1 MNLVIIT
8 SIFQICI
15 GFIGL
20 VCIAIPFSQNRSS
33 INYKHIIAAIFLQ
46 IILAFALLKIP
57 FIVQIFAYLSE
68 GVTALQAATQE
79 GAQFVFGY
87 LSNSST
93 SPFESSGTGN
103 AMIFA
108 FQILPLIIVIS
119 SLSALLWFWNI
130 LPLII
135 RAISKLFEKL
145 FNIGG
150 PIGLGATANIIMGQ
164 VEAPLLVRPY
174 LSKMSEKELLIL
186 MTAGM
191 STVSGSIMIA
201 LVSMLAPQF
210 PDINLIQHLVS
221 ASILSIPAAIMYAN
235 IMIPSSEVT
244 NFDGNSVPKVYD
256 SSMDA
261 ITRGTRDGLDICL
274 NVGAILIAFIAL
286 VSLLNSLLGILGGW
300 IGISDLSLQLILG
313 FIFFPI
319 VWLMGVPLSETLA
332 SAELLG
338 LKTALN
344 EFVAYGAL
352 ANIEPGALSDRSKLI
367 TLYALC
373 GFANF
378 SSVGIL
384 VSGIGAM
391 APERKNDLIKVSIKA
406 LIGATLASCMTGLV
420 IGIF

>member
-1 MNLVIIT
+1 MTVLNIIQA
-8 SIFQICI
+8 II

-20 VCIAIPFSQNRSS
+20 VCIAIPFSNNKSS
-33 INYKHIIAAIFLQ
+33 INFKHIFVAIILQ
-46 IILAFALLKIP
+46 ILLAFALVKIP
-57 FIVQIFAYLSE
+57 FIVQVFAYLSD
-68 GVTALQAATQE
+68 GVSALQTATQE
-79 GAQFVFGY
+79 GAEFVFGY
-87 LSNSST
+87 LSNNSM
-93 SPFESSGTGN
+93 SPFENSGTGN
-103 AMIFA
+103 SMIFA

-119 SLSALLWFWNI
+119 ALSALLWFWNV

-135 RAISKLFEKL
+135 RAISKIFEKL

-164 VEAPLLVRPY
+164 VEAPLLVKPY
-174 LSKMSEKELLIL
+174 LSRMTEKELLIL

-210 PDINLIQHLVS
+210 PDANLIQHLVS

-235 IMIPSSEVT
+235 IMIPSNEVT
-244 NFDGNSVPKVYD
+244 NFDGASVPKVYD

-261 ITRGTRDGLDICL
+261 ITRGTKDGLDICL
-274 NVGAILIAFIAL
+274 NVAAILIAFIAL
-286 VSLLNSLLGILGGW
+286 VSLLNSILSICGGW

-313 FIFFPI
+313 YIFFPI

-352 ANIEPGALSDRSKLI
+352 ANIEPGVLSDRSKLI

-384 VSGIGAM
+384 VSGISAM
-391 APERKNDLIKVSIKA
+391 APERKNDLIKVSLKA

>member
-1 MNLVIIT
+1 MSIT
-8 SIFQICI
+8 SLFQIII

-20 VCIAIPFSQNRSS
+20 VCIAIPFSQNTSL
-33 INYKHIIAAIFLQ
+33 INYRHIIAAIFLQ
-46 IILAFALLKIP
+46 IFLAFALLKIP

-87 LSNSST
+87 LSNSSA
-93 SPFESSGTGN
+93 SPFETSGTGN

-135 RAISKLFEKL
+135 RAISKIFEKL

-235 IMIPSSEVT
+235 IMIPSSKVT

-352 ANIEPGALSDRSKLI
+352 ANIEPGVLSDRSKLI

>member
-1 MNLVIIT
+1 MNILTFLQIIV
-8 SIFQICI
+8 
-15 GFIGL
+15 GFVGL

-33 INYKHIIAAIFLQ
+33 INYRYIFVAIIFQ

-57 FIVQIFAYLSE
+57 FIVQIFAYLSD
-68 GVTALQAATQE
+68 GVSSLEAATQE
-79 GAQFVFGY
+79 GAEFVFGY
-87 LSNSST
+87 LSNTSV
-93 SPFESSGTGN
+93 SPFESSGAGN
-103 AMIFA
+103 SMIFA

-135 RAISKLFEKL
+135 RAISKVFEKL

-150 PIGLGATANIIMGQ
+150 PIGLAATANIIMGQ

-201 LVSMLAPQF
+201 LVSMLQPQF

-235 IMIPSSEVT
+235 IMIPSAEVT
-244 NFDGNSVPKVYD
+244 NFDGDSVPKVYD

-286 VSLLNSLLGILGGW
+286 VSLLNSILGIAGGW

-313 FIFFPI
+313 YMFFPI

-352 ANIEPGALSDRSKLI
+352 ANVEPGVLSERSKLI
-367 TLYALC
+367 TLYGLC

-384 VSGIGAM
+384 VSGISAM
-391 APERKNDLIKVSIKA
+391 APERKNDLIKVSLKA

>member
-1 MNLVIIT
+1 MTIT
-8 SIFQICI
+8 SILQILI
-15 GFIGL
+15 GFVGL
-20 VCIAIPFSQNRSS
+20 VCIAIPFSQNRTS
-33 INYKHIIAAIFLQ
+33 INYRYIFVAIIFQ

-57 FIVQIFAYLSE
+57 FIVQIFAYLSD
-68 GVTALQAATQE
+68 GVSSLQAATQE
-79 GAQFVFGY
+79 GAEFVFGY
-87 LSNSST
+87 LSNSSN
-93 SPFESSGTGN
+93 SPFEASGAGN
-103 AMIFA
+103 SMIFA

-135 RAISKLFEKL
+135 RAVSKVFEKL

-174 LSKMSEKELLIL
+174 LSRMSEKELLIL

-201 LVSMLAPQF
+201 LVSMLQPQF
-210 PDINLIQHLVS
+210 PDLNLIQHLVS

-235 IMIPSSEVT
+235 IMIPSADVT
-244 NFDGNSVPKVYD
+244 NFDGNSIPKVYD

-286 VSLLNSLLGILGGW
+286 VSLLNSILGIAGSW
-300 IGISDLSLQLILG
+300 VGITDLSLQLILG
-313 FIFFPI
+313 YMFFPI
-319 VWLMGVPLSETLA
+319 VWLMGIPLSETLA

-352 ANIEPGALSDRSKLI
+352 ANIEPGVLSERSKLI
-367 TLYALC
+367 TLYGLC

-384 VSGIGAM
+384 VSGISAM
-391 APERKNDLIKVSIKA
+391 APERKNDLIKVSLKA
-406 LIGATLASCMTGLV
+406 LVGATLASCMTGLV

>member
-1 MNLVIIT
+1 MTIT
-8 SIFQICI
+8 SILQILI
-15 GFIGL
+15 GFVGL
-20 VCIAIPFSQNRSS
+20 VCIAIPFSQNRTS
-33 INYKHIIAAIFLQ
+33 INYRYIFVAIIFQ

-57 FIVQIFAYLSE
+57 FIVQIFAYLSD
-68 GVTALQAATQE
+68 GVSSLQAATQE
-79 GAQFVFGY
+79 GAEFVFGY
-87 LSNSST
+87 LSNSSN
-93 SPFESSGTGN
+93 SPFEVSGAGN
-103 AMIFA
+103 SMIFA

-135 RAISKLFEKL
+135 RAVSKVFEKL

-174 LSKMSEKELLIL
+174 LSRMSEKELLIL

-201 LVSMLAPQF
+201 LVSMLQPQF
-210 PDINLIQHLVS
+210 PELNLIQHLVS

-235 IMIPSSEVT
+235 IMIPSAEVT
-244 NFDGNSVPKVYD
+244 NFDGNSIPKVYD

-286 VSLLNSLLGILGGW
+286 VSLLNSILGIAGSW
-300 IGISDLSLQLILG
+300 VGITDLSLQLILG
-313 FIFFPI
+313 YMFFPI
-319 VWLMGVPLSETLA
+319 VWLMGIPLSETLA

-352 ANIEPGALSDRSKLI
+352 ANIEPGVLSERSKLI

-384 VSGIGAM
+384 VSGISAM
-391 APERKNDLIKVSIKA
+391 APERKNDLIKVSLKA
-406 LIGATLASCMTGLV
+406 LVGATLASCMTGLV

>member
-1 MNLVIIT
+1 MTIT
-8 SIFQICI
+8 SILQILI
-15 GFIGL
+15 GFVGL
-20 VCIAIPFSQNRSS
+20 VCIAIPFSQNRTS
-33 INYKHIIAAIFLQ
+33 INYRYIFVAIIFQ

-57 FIVQIFAYLSE
+57 FIVQIFAYLSD
-68 GVTALQAATQE
+68 GVSSLQAATQE
-79 GAQFVFGY
+79 GAEFVFGY
-87 LSNSST
+87 LSNSSN
-93 SPFESSGTGN
+93 SPFEASGAGN
-103 AMIFA
+103 SMIFA

-135 RAISKLFEKL
+135 RAVSKVFEKL

-174 LSKMSEKELLIL
+174 LSRMSEKELLIL

-201 LVSMLAPQF
+201 LVSMLQPQF
-210 PDINLIQHLVS
+210 PDLNLIQHLVS

-235 IMIPSSEVT
+235 IMIPSAEVT
-244 NFDGNSVPKVYD
+244 NFDGNSIPKVYD

-286 VSLLNSLLGILGGW
+286 VSLLNSILGIAGSW
-300 IGISDLSLQLILG
+300 VGITDLSLQLILG
-313 FIFFPI
+313 YVFFPI
-319 VWLMGVPLSETLA
+319 VWLMGIPLSETLA

-352 ANIEPGALSDRSKLI
+352 ANIEPGVLSERSKLI

-384 VSGIGAM
+384 VSGISAM
-391 APERKNDLIKVSIKA
+391 APERKNDLIKVSLKA
-406 LIGATLASCMTGLV
+406 LVGATLASCMTGLV

>member
-1 MNLVIIT
+1 MTIT
-8 SIFQICI
+8 SILQIII

-20 VCIAIPFSQNRSS
+20 ICIAVPFSQNKSS
-33 INYKHIIAAIFLQ
+33 INYRHIVAAIFLQ
-46 IILAFALLKIP
+46 IVLAFALLKIP

-79 GAQFVFGY
+79 GAEFVFGY

-103 AMIFA
+103 SMIFA

-135 RAISKLFEKL
+135 RAISKIFEKL

-174 LSKMSEKELLIL
+174 LSKMTEKELLIL

-210 PDINLIQHLVS
+210 PDVNLIQHLVS

-313 FIFFPI
+313 YIFFPI

-338 LKTALN
+338 VKTALN

-352 ANIEPGALSDRSKLI
+352 ANLETGVLSDRSKLI

-384 VSGIGAM
+384 VSGISAM
-391 APERKNDLIKVSIKA
+391 APERKNDLIKVSVKA

>member
-1 MNLVIIT
+1 MTVLNIIQA
-8 SIFQICI
+8 II

-20 VCIAIPFSQNRSS
+20 VCIAIPFSNNKSS
-33 INYKHIIAAIFLQ
+33 INFKHIFVAIILQ
-46 IILAFALLKIP
+46 ILLAFALVKIP
-57 FIVQIFAYLSE
+57 FIVQIFSYLSD
-68 GVTALQAATQE
+68 GVSALQTATQE
-79 GAQFVFGY
+79 GAEFVFGY
-87 LSNSST
+87 LSNNSM
-93 SPFESSGTGN
+93 SPFEDSGTGN
-103 AMIFA
+103 SMIFA

-119 SLSALLWFWNI
+119 ALSALLWFWNV

-135 RAISKLFEKL
+135 RAISKIFEKL

-164 VEAPLLVRPY
+164 VEAPLLVKPY
-174 LSKMSEKELLIL
+174 LSRMTEKELLIL

-210 PDINLIQHLVS
+210 PDTNLIQHLVS

-235 IMIPSSEVT
+235 IMIPSNEVT
-244 NFDGNSVPKVYD
+244 NFDGASVPKVYD

-261 ITRGTRDGLDICL
+261 ITRGTKDGLDICL
-274 NVGAILIAFIAL
+274 NVAAILIAFIAL
-286 VSLLNSLLGILGGW
+286 VSLLNSILSICGGW

-313 FIFFPI
+313 YIFFPI

-384 VSGIGAM
+384 VSGISAM
-391 APERKNDLIKVSIKA
+391 APERKNDLIKVSLKA

>member
-1 MNLVIIT
+1 MTIT
-8 SIFQICI
+8 SILQILI
-15 GFIGL
+15 GFVGL
-20 VCIAIPFSQNRSS
+20 VCIAIPFSQNRTS
-33 INYKHIIAAIFLQ
+33 INYRYIFVAIIFQ

-57 FIVQIFAYLSE
+57 FIVQIFAYLSD
-68 GVTALQAATQE
+68 GVSSLQAATQE
-79 GAQFVFGY
+79 GAEFVFGY
-87 LSNSST
+87 LSNSSN
-93 SPFESSGTGN
+93 SPFEASGAGN
-103 AMIFA
+103 SMIFA

-135 RAISKLFEKL
+135 RAVSKVFEKL

-174 LSKMSEKELLIL
+174 LSRMSEKELLIL

-201 LVSMLAPQF
+201 LVSMLQPQF
-210 PDINLIQHLVS
+210 PDLNLIQHLVS

-235 IMIPSSEVT
+235 IMIPSAEVT
-244 NFDGNSVPKVYD
+244 NFDGNSIPKVYD

-286 VSLLNSLLGILGGW
+286 VSLLNSILGIAGSW
-300 IGISDLSLQLILG
+300 VGITDLSLQLILG
-313 FIFFPI
+313 YMFFPI
-319 VWLMGVPLSETLA
+319 VWLMGIPLSETLA

-352 ANIEPGALSDRSKLI
+352 ANIEPGILSERSKLI

-384 VSGIGAM
+384 VSGISAM
-391 APERKNDLIKVSIKA
+391 APERKNDLIKVSLKA
-406 LIGATLASCMTGLV
+406 LVGATLASCMTGLV

>member
-1 MNLVIIT
+1 MTIT
-8 SIFQICI
+8 TIFQIII
-15 GFIGL
+15 GFAGL
-20 VCIAIPFSQNRSS
+20 VCIAIPFSHNRSS
-33 INYKHIIAAIFLQ
+33 INYRHIFAAIILQ
-46 IILAFALLKIP
+46 IVLAFALLKIP
-57 FIVQIFAYLSE
+57 FIVQIFAYLSD

-79 GAQFVFGY
+79 GAEFVFGY

-93 SPFESSGTGN
+93 SPFENSGTGN
-103 AMIFA
+103 SMIFA

-135 RAISKLFEKL
+135 RAISKIFEKL

-174 LSKMSEKELLIL
+174 LSRMSEKELLIL

-300 IGISDLSLQLILG
+300 IGVNDLSLQLILG
-313 FIFFPI
+313 YIFFPI

-352 ANIEPGALSDRSKLI
+352 ANIEPDALSDRSKLI

-384 VSGIGAM
+384 VSGISAM

>member
-1 MNLVIIT
+1 MIIT

-46 IILAFALLKIP
+46 ITLAFALLKIP

-286 VSLLNSLLGILGGW
+286 VSLLNSLLGILGAW

>member
-1 MNLVIIT
+1 MTIT
-8 SIFQICI
+8 SILQIII

-20 VCIAIPFSQNRSS
+20 ICIAVPFSQNKSS
-33 INYKHIIAAIFLQ
+33 INYRHIVAAIFLQ
-46 IILAFALLKIP
+46 IVLAFALLKIP

-79 GAQFVFGY
+79 GAEFVFGY

-103 AMIFA
+103 SMIFA

-135 RAISKLFEKL
+135 RAISKIFEKL

-174 LSKMSEKELLIL
+174 LSKMTEKELLIL

-210 PDINLIQHLVS
+210 PDVNLIQHLVS

-235 IMIPSSEVT
+235 IMIPSSGVT

-313 FIFFPI
+313 YIFFPI

-338 LKTALN
+338 VKTALN

-352 ANIEPGALSDRSKLI
+352 ANLETGVLSDRSKLI

-384 VSGIGAM
+384 VSGISAM
-391 APERKNDLIKVSIKA
+391 APERKNDLIKVSLKA

>member
-1 MNLVIIT
+1 MTIT
-8 SIFQICI
+8 SILQILI
-15 GFIGL
+15 GFVGL
-20 VCIAIPFSQNRSS
+20 VCIAIPFSQNRTS
-33 INYKHIIAAIFLQ
+33 INYRYIFVAIIFQ

-57 FIVQIFAYLSE
+57 FIVQIFAYLSD
-68 GVTALQAATQE
+68 GVSSLQAATQE
-79 GAQFVFGY
+79 GAEFVFGY
-87 LSNSST
+87 LSNSSN
-93 SPFESSGTGN
+93 SPFEASGAGN
-103 AMIFA
+103 SMIFA

-135 RAISKLFEKL
+135 RAVSKVFEKL

-174 LSKMSEKELLIL
+174 LSRMSEKELLIL

-201 LVSMLAPQF
+201 LVSMLQPQF
-210 PDINLIQHLVS
+210 PDLNLIQHLVS

-235 IMIPSSEVT
+235 IMIPSAEVT
-244 NFDGNSVPKVYD
+244 NFDGNSIPKVYD

-286 VSLLNSLLGILGGW
+286 VSLLNSILGIAGSW
-300 IGISDLSLQLILG
+300 VGITDLSLQLILG
-313 FIFFPI
+313 YMFFPI
-319 VWLMGVPLSETLA
+319 VWLMGIPLSETLA

-352 ANIEPGALSDRSKLI
+352 ANIEPGVLSERSKLI
-367 TLYALC
+367 TLYGLC

-384 VSGIGAM
+384 VSGISAM
-391 APERKNDLIKVSIKA
+391 APERKNDLIKVSLKA
-406 LIGATLASCMTGLV
+406 LVGATLASCMTGLV

>member
-1 MNLVIIT
+1 MTLT
-8 SIFQICI
+8 SILQIFI

-33 INYKHIIAAIFLQ
+33 INYRYIFVAIIFQ

-57 FIVQIFAYLSE
+57 FIVQIFAYLSA
-68 GVTALQAATQE
+68 GVSSLQAATQE
-79 GAQFVFGY
+79 GAEFVFGY
-87 LSNSST
+87 LSNTSS

-103 AMIFA
+103 SMIFA

-135 RAISKLFEKL
+135 SAISKVFEKL

-174 LSKMSEKELLIL
+174 LSRMSEKELLIL

-201 LVSMLAPQF
+201 LVSILQPQF
-210 PDINLIQHLVS
+210 PDLNLIQHLVS

-235 IMIPSSEVT
+235 IMIPSAEVT
-244 NFDGNSVPKVYD
+244 NFDGNSIPKVYD

-286 VSLLNSLLGILGGW
+286 VSLLNSILGIAGGW
-300 IGISDLSLQLILG
+300 VGISDLSLQLILG
-313 FIFFPI
+313 YMFFPI

-352 ANIEPGALSDRSKLI
+352 ANIEPGVLSERSKLI
-367 TLYALC
+367 TLYGLC

-384 VSGIGAM
+384 VSGISAM
-391 APERKNDLIKVSIKA
+391 APERKNDLIKVSLKA
-406 LIGATLASCMTGLV
+406 LVGATLASCMTGLV

>member
-1 MNLVIIT
+1 MTIT
-8 SIFQICI
+8 SILQILI
-15 GFIGL
+15 GFVGL
-20 VCIAIPFSQNRSS
+20 VCIAIPFSQNRTS
-33 INYKHIIAAIFLQ
+33 INYRYIFVAIIFQ

-57 FIVQIFAYLSE
+57 FIVQIFAYLSD
-68 GVTALQAATQE
+68 GVSSLQAATQE
-79 GAQFVFGY
+79 GAEFVFGY
-87 LSNSST
+87 LSNSSN
-93 SPFESSGTGN
+93 SPFESSGAGN
-103 AMIFA
+103 SMIFA

-135 RAISKLFEKL
+135 RAVSKVFEKL

-174 LSKMSEKELLIL
+174 LSRMSEKELLIL

-201 LVSMLAPQF
+201 LVSMLQPQF
-210 PDINLIQHLVS
+210 PDLNLIQHLVS

-235 IMIPSSEVT
+235 IMIPSAEVT
-244 NFDGNSVPKVYD
+244 NFDGNSIPKVYD

-286 VSLLNSLLGILGGW
+286 VSLLNSILGIAGSW
-300 IGISDLSLQLILG
+300 VGITDLSLQLILG
-313 FIFFPI
+313 YMFFPI
-319 VWLMGVPLSETLA
+319 VWLMGIPLSETLA

-352 ANIEPGALSDRSKLI
+352 ANIEPGVLSERSKLI

-384 VSGIGAM
+384 VSGISAM
-391 APERKNDLIKVSIKA
+391 APERKNDLIKVSLKA
-406 LIGATLASCMTGLV
+406 LVGATLASCMTGLV

>member
-1 MNLVIIT
+1 MTTLSFMQII
-8 SIFQICI
+8 I

-20 VCIAIPFSQNRSS
+20 VCIAIPFSKNKSS
-33 INYKHIIAAIFLQ
+33 INYRYIFVAIIFQ

-57 FIVQIFAYLSE
+57 FIVQIFAYLSD
-68 GVTALQAATQE
+68 GVSSLQAATQE
-79 GAQFVFGY
+79 GAEFVFGY
-87 LSNSST
+87 LSNSSN
-93 SPFESSGTGN
+93 SPFEASGAGN
-103 AMIFA
+103 SMIFA

-135 RAISKLFEKL
+135 RAVSKVFEKL

-174 LSKMSEKELLIL
+174 LSRMSEKELLIL

-201 LVSMLAPQF
+201 LVSMLQPQF
-210 PDINLIQHLVS
+210 PDLNLIQHLVS

-235 IMIPSSEVT
+235 IMIPSVEVT
-244 NFDGNSVPKVYD
+244 NFDGNSIPKVYD

-286 VSLLNSLLGILGGW
+286 VSLLNSILGIAGGW
-300 IGISDLSLQLILG
+300 VGIADLSLQLILG
-313 FIFFPI
+313 YMFFPI
-319 VWLMGVPLSETLA
+319 VWLMGIPLSETLA

-352 ANIEPGALSDRSKLI
+352 ANIEPGVLSERSKLI
-367 TLYALC
+367 TLYGLC

-384 VSGIGAM
+384 VSGISAM
-391 APERKNDLIKVSIKA
+391 APERKNDLIKVSLKA
-406 LIGATLASCMTGLV
+406 LVGATLASCMTGLV

>member
-1 MNLVIIT
+1 MTIT
-8 SIFQICI
+8 SILQILI

-33 INYKHIIAAIFLQ
+33 INYRYIFVAIVFQ

-57 FIVQIFAYLSE
+57 FIVQIFAYLSD
-68 GVTALQAATQE
+68 GVSSLQAATQE
-79 GAQFVFGY
+79 GAEFVFGY
-87 LSNSST
+87 LSNSSN
-93 SPFESSGTGN
+93 SPFEPSGAGN
-103 AMIFA
+103 SMIFA

-135 RAISKLFEKL
+135 SAISKIFEKL

-174 LSKMSEKELLIL
+174 LSRMSQKELLIL

-201 LVSMLAPQF
+201 LVSMLQPQF
-210 PDINLIQHLVS
+210 PDLNLIQHLVS

-235 IMIPSSEVT
+235 IMIPSAEVT
-244 NFDGNSVPKVYD
+244 NFDGNAIPKVYD

-286 VSLLNSLLGILGGW
+286 VSLLNSILGIAGGW

-313 FIFFPI
+313 YMFFPI

-352 ANIEPGALSDRSKLI
+352 ANIEPGVLSERSKLI
-367 TLYALC
+367 TLYGLC

-384 VSGIGAM
+384 VSGISAM
-391 APERKNDLIKVSIKA
+391 APERKNDLIKVSLKA
-406 LIGATLASCMTGLV
+406 LVGATLASCMTGLV

>member
-1 MNLVIIT
+1 MTVLNMIQAI
-8 SIFQICI
+8 I

-20 VCIAIPFSQNRSS
+20 VCIAIPFSNNKSS
-33 INYKHIIAAIFLQ
+33 INFKHIFAAIILQ
-46 IILAFALLKIP
+46 ILLAFALVKIP
-57 FIVQIFAYLSE
+57 FIVQIFAYLSD
-68 GVTALQAATQE
+68 GVSALQTATQE
-79 GAQFVFGY
+79 GAEFVFGY
-87 LSNSST
+87 LSNNSM
-93 SPFESSGTGN
+93 SPFENSGTGN
-103 AMIFA
+103 SMIFA

-119 SLSALLWFWNI
+119 ALSALLWFWNV

-135 RAISKLFEKL
+135 RAISKIFEKL

-164 VEAPLLVRPY
+164 VEAPLLVKPY
-174 LSKMSEKELLIL
+174 LSRMTEKELLIL

-210 PDINLIQHLVS
+210 PDTNLIQHLVS

-235 IMIPSSEVT
+235 IMIPSNEVT
-244 NFDGNSVPKVYD
+244 NFDGASVPKVYD

-261 ITRGTRDGLDICL
+261 ITRGTKDGLDICL
-274 NVGAILIAFIAL
+274 NVAAILIAFIAL
-286 VSLLNSLLGILGGW
+286 VSLLNSILSICGGW

-313 FIFFPI
+313 YIFFPI

-344 EFVAYGAL
+344 EFVAYDAL
-352 ANIEPGALSDRSKLI
+352 ANIEPGVLSDRSKLI

-384 VSGIGAM
+384 VSGISAM
-391 APERKNDLIKVSIKA
+391 APERKNDLIKVSLKA

>member
-1 MNLVIIT
+1 MTIT
-8 SIFQICI
+8 SILQILI
-15 GFIGL
+15 GFVGL
-20 VCIAIPFSQNRSS
+20 VCIAIPFSQNRTS
-33 INYKHIIAAIFLQ
+33 INYRYIFVAIIFQ

-57 FIVQIFAYLSE
+57 FIVQIFAYLSD
-68 GVTALQAATQE
+68 GVSSLQAATQE
-79 GAQFVFGY
+79 GAEFVFGY
-87 LSNSST
+87 LSNSSN
-93 SPFESSGTGN
+93 SPFEASGTGN
-103 AMIFA
+103 SMIFA

-135 RAISKLFEKL
+135 RAVSKVFEKL

-174 LSKMSEKELLIL
+174 LSRMSEKELLIL

-201 LVSMLAPQF
+201 LVSMLQPQF
-210 PDINLIQHLVS
+210 PDLNLIQHLVS

-235 IMIPSSEVT
+235 IMIPSAEVT
-244 NFDGNSVPKVYD
+244 NFDGNSIPKVYD

-261 ITRGTRDGLDICL
+261 ITRGTRDGLDIRL

-286 VSLLNSLLGILGGW
+286 VSLLNSILGIAGGW
-300 IGISDLSLQLILG
+300 VGITDLSLQLILG
-313 FIFFPI
+313 YMFFPI
-319 VWLMGVPLSETLA
+319 VWLMGIPLSETLA

-352 ANIEPGALSDRSKLI
+352 ANIEPGVLSERSKLI

-384 VSGIGAM
+384 VSGISAM
-391 APERKNDLIKVSIKA
+391 APERKNDLIKVSLKA
-406 LIGATLASCMTGLV
+406 LVGATLASCMTGLV

>member
-1 MNLVIIT
+1 MTIT
-8 SIFQICI
+8 SIFQIVV

-33 INYKHIIAAIFLQ
+33 INYRHIVAAIFLQ
-46 IILAFALLKIP
+46 IALAFALLKIP

-68 GVTALQAATQE
+68 GVTALQSATQE
-79 GAQFVFGY
+79 GAEFVFGY

-93 SPFESSGTGN
+93 SPFEISGTGN
-103 AMIFA
+103 SMIFA

-119 SLSALLWFWNI
+119 SLSALLWFWNV

-135 RAISKLFEKL
+135 RAISKIFEKL

-174 LSKMSEKELLIL
+174 LTKMTEKELLIL

-244 NFDGNSVPKVYD
+244 NFDGNTVPKVYD

-300 IGISDLSLQLILG
+300 IGMSDLSLQLILG
-313 FIFFPI
+313 YLFFPI

-352 ANIEPGALSDRSKLI
+352 ANLETGVLSDRSKLI

-384 VSGIGAM
+384 VSGISAM

>member
-1 MNLVIIT
+1 MTIT
-8 SIFQICI
+8 SILQILI
-15 GFIGL
+15 GFVGL
-20 VCIAIPFSQNRSS
+20 VCIAIPFSQNRTS
-33 INYKHIIAAIFLQ
+33 INYRYIFVAIIFQ
-46 IILAFALLKIP
+46 IMLAFALLKIP
-57 FIVQIFAYLSE
+57 FIVQIFAYLSD
-68 GVTALQAATQE
+68 GVSSLQAATQE
-79 GAQFVFGY
+79 GAEFVFGY
-87 LSNSST
+87 LSNSSN
-93 SPFESSGTGN
+93 SPFEVSGAGN
-103 AMIFA
+103 SMIFA

-135 RAISKLFEKL
+135 RAVSKVFEKL

-174 LSKMSEKELLIL
+174 LSRMSEKELLIL

-201 LVSMLAPQF
+201 LVSMLQPQF
-210 PDINLIQHLVS
+210 PDLNLIQHLVS

-235 IMIPSSEVT
+235 IMIPSAEVT
-244 NFDGNSVPKVYD
+244 NFDDNSIPKVYD

-286 VSLLNSLLGILGGW
+286 VSLLNSILGIAGSW
-300 IGISDLSLQLILG
+300 IGITDLSLQLILG
-313 FIFFPI
+313 YMFFPI
-319 VWLMGVPLSETLA
+319 VWLMGIPLSETLA

-352 ANIEPGALSDRSKLI
+352 ANIEPGVLSERSKLI

-384 VSGIGAM
+384 VSGISAM
-391 APERKNDLIKVSIKA
+391 APERKNDLIKVSLKA
-406 LIGATLASCMTGLV
+406 LVGATLASCMTGLV

>member
-1 MNLVIIT
+1 MTIT
-8 SIFQICI
+8 SILQILI
-15 GFIGL
+15 GFVGL
-20 VCIAIPFSQNRSS
+20 VCIAIPFSQNRTS
-33 INYKHIIAAIFLQ
+33 INYRYIFVAIIFQ

-57 FIVQIFAYLSE
+57 FIVQIFAYLSD
-68 GVTALQAATQE
+68 GVSSLQAATQE
-79 GAQFVFGY
+79 GAEFVFGY
-87 LSNSST
+87 LSNSSN
-93 SPFESSGTGN
+93 SPFEASGAGN
-103 AMIFA
+103 SMIFA

-135 RAISKLFEKL
+135 RAVSKVFEKL

-174 LSKMSEKELLIL
+174 LSRMSEKELLIL

-201 LVSMLAPQF
+201 LVSMLQPQF
-210 PDINLIQHLVS
+210 PDLNLIQHLVS

-235 IMIPSSEVT
+235 IMIPSAEVT
-244 NFDGNSVPKVYD
+244 NFDGNSIPKVYD

-286 VSLLNSLLGILGGW
+286 VSLLNSILGIAGGW
-300 IGISDLSLQLILG
+300 VGITDLSLQLILG
-313 FIFFPI
+313 YMFFPI
-319 VWLMGVPLSETLA
+319 VWLMGIPLSETLA

-352 ANIEPGALSDRSKLI
+352 ANIEPGILSERSKLI

-384 VSGIGAM
+384 VSGISAM
-391 APERKNDLIKVSIKA
+391 APERKNDLIKVSLKA
-406 LIGATLASCMTGLV
+406 LVGATLASCMTGLV

>member
-1 MNLVIIT
+1 MTIT
-8 SIFQICI
+8 SLFQICI

-46 IILAFALLKIP
+46 ITLAFALLKIP

-286 VSLLNSLLGILGGW
+286 VSLLNSLLGILGAW

-352 ANIEPGALSDRSKLI
+352 ANIEPGALSERSKLI

-391 APERKNDLIKVSIKA
+391 APERKNDLIKVSVKA

>member
-1 MNLVIIT
+1 MNILTFLQIIV
-8 SIFQICI
+8 
-15 GFIGL
+15 GFVGL

-33 INYKHIIAAIFLQ
+33 INYRYIFVAIIFQ

-57 FIVQIFAYLSE
+57 FIVQIFAYLSD
-68 GVTALQAATQE
+68 GVSSLQAATQE
-79 GAQFVFGY
+79 GAEFVFGY
-87 LSNSST
+87 LSNTSA
-93 SPFESSGTGN
+93 SPFESSGAGN
-103 AMIFA
+103 SMIFA

-135 RAISKLFEKL
+135 RAISKVFEKL

-201 LVSMLAPQF
+201 LVSMLQPQF

-235 IMIPSSEVT
+235 IMIPSAEVT
-244 NFDGNSVPKVYD
+244 NFDGDSVPKVYD

-286 VSLLNSLLGILGGW
+286 VSLLNSILGIAGGW

-313 FIFFPI
+313 YMFFPI

-352 ANIEPGALSDRSKLI
+352 ANIEPGALSERSKLI
-367 TLYALC
+367 TLYGLC

-384 VSGIGAM
+384 VSGISAM
-391 APERKNDLIKVSIKA
+391 APERKNDLIKVSLKA

>member
-1 MNLVIIT
+1 MSIT
-8 SIFQICI
+8 SLLQIII
-15 GFIGL
+15 GFVGL
-20 VCIAIPFSQNRSS
+20 VCIAVPFSQNISS
-33 INYKHIIAAIFLQ
+33 INYRHIFAAIILQ
-46 IILAFALLKIP
+46 ILLAFALVKIP
-57 FIVQIFAYLSE
+57 FIVQIFAYLSD
-68 GVTALQAATQE
+68 GVSALQTATQE
-79 GAQFVFGY
+79 GAEFVFGY
-87 LSNSST
+87 LSNNSM
-93 SPFESSGTGN
+93 SPFENSGTGN
-103 AMIFA
+103 SMIFA

-119 SLSALLWFWNI
+119 ALSALLWFWNI

-135 RAISKLFEKL
+135 RAISKVFEKL

-164 VEAPLLVRPY
+164 VEAPLLVKPY
-174 LSKMSEKELLIL
+174 LSRMTEKELLIL

-235 IMIPSSEVT
+235 IMIPSNEVT
-244 NFDGNSVPKVYD
+244 NFDGLSVPKVYD

-261 ITRGTRDGLDICL
+261 ITRGTKDGLDICL
-274 NVGAILIAFIAL
+274 NVAAILIAFIAL
-286 VSLLNSLLGILGGW
+286 VSLLNSILGICGGW
-300 IGISDLSLQLILG
+300 IGISNLSLQLILG
-313 FIFFPI
+313 YIFFPI

-352 ANIEPGALSDRSKLI
+352 ANIEPGILSERSKLI

-384 VSGIGAM
+384 VSGISAM
-391 APERKNDLIKVSIKA
+391 APERKNDLIKVSLKA

>member
-1 MNLVIIT
+1 MTIPSILQII
-8 SIFQICI
+8 I

-20 VCIAIPFSQNRSS
+20 VVIAIPFSQNKSS
-33 INYKHIIAAIFLQ
+33 INYRHIIVAIVFQ
-46 IILAFALLKIP
+46 IVLAFALVKIP

-68 GVTALQAATQE
+68 GVTSLQAATQE
-79 GAQFVFGY
+79 GAEFVFGY
-87 LSNSST
+87 LSNSSN
-93 SPFESSGTGN
+93 SPFEGSGTGN
-103 AMIFA
+103 SMIFA

-135 RAISKLFEKL
+135 RAISKVFEKL

-150 PIGLGATANIIMGQ
+150 PIGLSATANIIMGQ

-191 STVSGSIMIA
+191 ATVSGSIMIA
-201 LVSMLAPQF
+201 LVSMLQPQF
-210 PDINLIQHLVS
+210 PEINLIQHLVS

-244 NFDGNSVPKVYD
+244 DFDGNSVPKVYD

-286 VSLLNSLLGILGGW
+286 VSLFNSILGIFGGMF
-300 IGISDLSLQLILG
+300 GIEDLSLQLILG

-352 ANIEPGALSDRSKLI
+352 ANLEPGVLSERSKLI
-367 TLYALC
+367 TLYGLC

-391 APERKNDLIKVSIKA
+391 APERKNDLIKVSLKA

>member
-1 MNLVIIT
+1 MTIT
-8 SIFQICI
+8 SLFQIII
-15 GFIGL
+15 GFVGL
-20 VCIAIPFSQNRSS
+20 VCIAIPFSQNRTS
-33 INYKHIIAAIFLQ
+33 INYRHIFAAIILQ

-57 FIVQIFAYLSE
+57 FIVQVFAYLSE

-79 GAQFVFGY
+79 GAEFVFGY
-87 LSNSST
+87 LSNTST
-93 SPFESSGTGN
+93 SPFENSGTGN
-103 AMIFA
+103 SMIFA

-135 RAISKLFEKL
+135 RAISKIFEKL

-286 VSLLNSLLGILGGW
+286 VSLLNSFLGILGGW
-300 IGISDLSLQLILG
+300 IGITDLSLQLILG
-313 FIFFPI
+313 YIFFPI

-352 ANIEPGALSDRSKLI
+352 ANIEPDALSDRSKLI

-384 VSGIGAM
+384 VSGISAM

>member
-1 MNLVIIT
+1 MTIT
-8 SIFQICI
+8 SIFQIVV

-33 INYKHIIAAIFLQ
+33 INYRHIVAAIFLQ
-46 IILAFALLKIP
+46 ITLAFALLKIP

-79 GAQFVFGY
+79 GAEFVFGY

-93 SPFESSGTGN
+93 SPFEISGTGN
-103 AMIFA
+103 SMIFA

-119 SLSALLWFWNI
+119 SLSALLWFWNV

-135 RAISKLFEKL
+135 RAISKIFEKL

-174 LSKMSEKELLIL
+174 LTKMTEKELLIL

-244 NFDGNSVPKVYD
+244 NFDGNTVPKVYD

-300 IGISDLSLQLILG
+300 IGMSDLSLQLILG
-313 FIFFPI
+313 YLFFPI

-352 ANIEPGALSDRSKLI
+352 ANLETGVLSDRSKLI

-384 VSGIGAM
+384 VSGISAM

>member
-1 MNLVIIT
+1 MAIT
-8 SIFQICI
+8 SILQILI

-20 VCIAIPFSQNRSS
+20 VLIAIPFSQNRSA
-33 INYKHIIAAIFLQ
+33 INYRHILVA
-46 IILAFALLKIP
+46 IILQVILAIALLKIP
-57 FIVQIFAYLSE
+57 FIVQIFAYLSD

-79 GAQFVFGY
+79 GAEFVFGY
-87 LSNSST
+87 LSNASN
-93 SPFESSGTGN
+93 SPFENSGTGN
-103 AMIFA
+103 SMIFA

-135 RAISKLFEKL
+135 RAISKIFEKL

-174 LSKMSEKELLIL
+174 LSRMSEKELLIL

-235 IMIPSSEVT
+235 IMIPSSDVT
-244 NFDGNSVPKVYD
+244 NFDGNSVPKVYE

-286 VSLLNSLLGILGGW
+286 VSLLNSLLEIFGGLF
-300 IGISDLSLQLILG
+300 GFSDLSLQLILG
-313 FIFFPI
+313 YIFFPI

-352 ANIEPGALSDRSKLI
+352 ASIEPDTLSDRSKLI

-384 VSGIGAM
+384 VSGISAM
-391 APERKNDLIKVSIKA
+391 APERKNDLIKVSLKA
-406 LIGATLASCMTGLV
+406 LVGATLASCMTGLV

>member
-1 MNLVIIT
+1 MTVLNIIQA
-8 SIFQICI
+8 II

-20 VCIAIPFSQNRSS
+20 VCIAIPFSNNKSS
-33 INYKHIIAAIFLQ
+33 INFKHIFAAIILQ
-46 IILAFALLKIP
+46 ILLAFALVKIP
-57 FIVQIFAYLSE
+57 FIVQIFAYLSD
-68 GVTALQAATQE
+68 GVSALQTATQE
-79 GAQFVFGY
+79 GAEFVFGY
-87 LSNSST
+87 LSNNSM
-93 SPFESSGTGN
+93 SPFENSGTGN
-103 AMIFA
+103 SMIFA

-119 SLSALLWFWNI
+119 ALSALLWFWNI

-135 RAISKLFEKL
+135 RAISKIFEKL

-164 VEAPLLVRPY
+164 VEAPLLVKPY
-174 LSKMSEKELLIL
+174 LSRMTEKELLIL

-210 PDINLIQHLVS
+210 PDTNLIQHLVS

-235 IMIPSSEVT
+235 IMIPSNEVT
-244 NFDGNSVPKVYD
+244 NFDGASVPKVYD

-261 ITRGTRDGLDICL
+261 ITRGTKDGLDICL
-274 NVGAILIAFIAL
+274 NVAAILIAFIAL
-286 VSLLNSLLGILGGW
+286 VSLLNSILSICGGW

-313 FIFFPI
+313 YIFFPI

-352 ANIEPGALSDRSKLI
+352 ANIEPGVLSDRSKLI

-384 VSGIGAM
+384 VSGISAM
-391 APERKNDLIKVSIKA
+391 APERKNDLIKVSLKA

>member
-1 MNLVIIT
+1 MTIT
-8 SIFQICI
+8 SILQILI
-15 GFIGL
+15 GFVGL

-33 INYKHIIAAIFLQ
+33 INYRYIFVAIIFQ

-57 FIVQIFAYLSE
+57 FIVQIFAYLSD
-68 GVTALQAATQE
+68 GVSSLQAATQE
-79 GAQFVFGY
+79 GAEFVFGY
-87 LSNSST
+87 LSNSSN
-93 SPFESSGTGN
+93 SPFEASGAGN
-103 AMIFA
+103 SMIFA

-135 RAISKLFEKL
+135 RAVSKVFEKL

-174 LSKMSEKELLIL
+174 LSRMSEKELLIL

-201 LVSMLAPQF
+201 LVSMLQPQF
-210 PDINLIQHLVS
+210 PDLNLIQHLVS

-235 IMIPSSEVT
+235 IMIPSAEVT
-244 NFDGNSVPKVYD
+244 NFDGNSIPKVYD

-286 VSLLNSLLGILGGW
+286 VSLLNSILGIAGGW
-300 IGISDLSLQLILG
+300 VGITDLSLQLILG
-313 FIFFPI
+313 YMFFPI
-319 VWLMGVPLSETLA
+319 VWLMGIPLSETLA

-352 ANIEPGALSDRSKLI
+352 ANIEPGVLSERSKLI

-384 VSGIGAM
+384 VSGISAM
-391 APERKNDLIKVSIKA
+391 APERKNDLIKVSLKA
-406 LIGATLASCMTGLV
+406 LVGATLASCMTGLV

>member
-1 MNLVIIT
+1 MTIT
-8 SIFQICI
+8 SILQILI
-15 GFIGL
+15 GFVGL
-20 VCIAIPFSQNRSS
+20 VCIAIPFSQNRTS
-33 INYKHIIAAIFLQ
+33 INYRYIFVAIIFQ

-57 FIVQIFAYLSE
+57 FIVQIFAYLSD
-68 GVTALQAATQE
+68 GVSSLQAATQE
-79 GAQFVFGY
+79 GAEFVFGY
-87 LSNSST
+87 LSNSSN
-93 SPFESSGTGN
+93 SPFEASGAGN
-103 AMIFA
+103 SMIFA

-135 RAISKLFEKL
+135 RAVSKVFEKL

-174 LSKMSEKELLIL
+174 LSRMSEKELLIL

-201 LVSMLAPQF
+201 LVSMLQPQF
-210 PDINLIQHLVS
+210 PDLNLIQHLVS

-235 IMIPSSEVT
+235 IMIPSAEVT
-244 NFDGNSVPKVYD
+244 NFDGNSIPKVYD

-286 VSLLNSLLGILGGW
+286 VSLLNSILGIAGGW
-300 IGISDLSLQLILG
+300 VGITDLSLQLILG
-313 FIFFPI
+313 YMFFPI
-319 VWLMGVPLSETLA
+319 AWLMGIPLSETLA

-352 ANIEPGALSDRSKLI
+352 ANIEPGILSERSKLI

-384 VSGIGAM
+384 VSGISAM
-391 APERKNDLIKVSIKA
+391 APERKNDLIKVSLKA
-406 LIGATLASCMTGLV
+406 LVGATLASCMTGLV

>member
-1 MNLVIIT
+1 MTIT
-8 SIFQICI
+8 SILQILI
-15 GFIGL
+15 GFVGL
-20 VCIAIPFSQNRSS
+20 VCIAIPFSQNRTS
-33 INYKHIIAAIFLQ
+33 INYRYIFVAIIFQ

-57 FIVQIFAYLSE
+57 FIVQIFAYLSD
-68 GVTALQAATQE
+68 GVSSLQAATQE
-79 GAQFVFGY
+79 GAEFVFGY
-87 LSNSST
+87 LSNSSN
-93 SPFESSGTGN
+93 SPFESSGAGN
-103 AMIFA
+103 SMIFA

-135 RAISKLFEKL
+135 RAVSKVFEKL

-174 LSKMSEKELLIL
+174 LSRMSEKELLIL

-201 LVSMLAPQF
+201 LVSMLQPQF
-210 PDINLIQHLVS
+210 PELNLIQHLVS

-235 IMIPSSEVT
+235 IMIPSAEVT
-244 NFDGNSVPKVYD
+244 NFDGNSIPKVYD

-286 VSLLNSLLGILGGW
+286 VSLLNSILGIAGSW
-300 IGISDLSLQLILG
+300 VGITDLSLQLILG
-313 FIFFPI
+313 YMFFPI
-319 VWLMGVPLSETLA
+319 VWLMGIPLSETLA

-352 ANIEPGALSDRSKLI
+352 ANIEPGVLSERSKLI

-384 VSGIGAM
+384 VSGISAM
-391 APERKNDLIKVSIKA
+391 APERKNDLIKVSLKA
-406 LIGATLASCMTGLV
+406 LVGATLASCMTGLV

>member
-1 MNLVIIT
+1 MTIT
-8 SIFQICI
+8 SILQILI
-15 GFIGL
+15 GFVGL
-20 VCIAIPFSQNRSS
+20 VCIAIPFSQNRTS
-33 INYKHIIAAIFLQ
+33 INYRYIFVAIIFQ

-57 FIVQIFAYLSE
+57 FIVQIFAYLSD
-68 GVTALQAATQE
+68 GVSSLQAATQE
-79 GAQFVFGY
+79 GAEFVFGY
-87 LSNSST
+87 LSNSSN
-93 SPFESSGTGN
+93 SPFEASGAGN
-103 AMIFA
+103 SMIFA

-135 RAISKLFEKL
+135 RAVSKVFEKL

-174 LSKMSEKELLIL
+174 LSRMSEKELLIL

-201 LVSMLAPQF
+201 LVSMLQPQF
-210 PDINLIQHLVS
+210 PDLNLIQHLVS

-244 NFDGNSVPKVYD
+244 NFDGNSIPKVYD

-286 VSLLNSLLGILGGW
+286 VSLLNSILGIAGSW
-300 IGISDLSLQLILG
+300 VGITDLSLQLILG
-313 FIFFPI
+313 YMFFPI
-319 VWLMGVPLSETLA
+319 VWLMGIPLSETLA

-352 ANIEPGALSDRSKLI
+352 ANIEPGVLSERSKLI
-367 TLYALC
+367 TLYGLC

-384 VSGIGAM
+384 VSGISAM
-391 APERKNDLIKVSIKA
+391 APERKNDLIKVSLKA

>member
-1 MNLVIIT
+1 MTVT
-8 SIFQICI
+8 SLFHILI

-33 INYKHIIAAIFLQ
+33 INYRHIFAAIILQ

-79 GAQFVFGY
+79 GAEFVFGY
-87 LSNSST
+87 LSNTST
-93 SPFESSGTGN
+93 SPFERSDTGN
-103 AMIFA
+103 SMIFA

-135 RAISKLFEKL
+135 RAISKIFEKL

-174 LSKMSEKELLIL
+174 LSRMSEKELLIL

-235 IMIPSSEVT
+235 IMIPSAEVT

-300 IGISDLSLQLILG
+300 IGITDLSLQLILG
-313 FIFFPI
+313 YIFFPI

-352 ANIEPGALSDRSKLI
+352 ANIEPDALSDRSKLI

-384 VSGIGAM
+384 VSGISAM